1 MLNNPVYKKSPFYPF
16 ADDVQRKAQE
26 SKRANAV
33 IEDLYK
39 KIKNNYKDKMTE
51 LIVGGEQAAEGASGS
66 MFREFFLK
74 QLEIDSRR
82 ASAFAMNTD
91 DEFDGS
97 KSAARASEFSRRTKS
112 RKDTSRSQTPS
123 RSPTYKSSSG
133 YSGKRKGKKSKASN
147 PERRQAISETE
158 RRNLEHYV

>member
-1 MLNNPVYKKSPFYPF
+1 
-16 ADDVQRKAQE
+16 
-26 SKRANAV
+26 
-33 IEDLYK
+33 
-39 KIKNNYKDKMTE
+39 
-51 LIVGGEQAAEGASGS
+51 

-74 QLEIDSRR
+74 QLEIDSRS
-82 ASAFAMNTD
+82 ASAFAMTD

-97 KSAARASEFSRRTKS
+97 KSAARASDFSRSKS

-133 YSGKRKGKKSKASN
+133 YSGKRKGKKSKNSN
-147 PERRQAISETE
+147 TDRRQAISETE